1 MQKNLLF
8 KDMNFERPY
17 ILILLFFLPY
27 IYLWLVNK
35 KNCLK
40 IKFSNVDIL
49 KNIKKETNSFDL
61 NKISSFLSVICLGLL
76 IISASGPKKGV
87 VSKEETKNV
96 VDIML
101 CLDTSTSMLALD
113 FYPKNRFELAIEA
126 AKEFVK
132 GRKNDRIGVV
142 IFSGIP
148 ILNCPLTTDIDT
160 VIRILDNC
168 RIGMVKLDGT
178 AIGDA
183 IITAISKFKQE
194 SKSKVVILLTDGR
207 NNMGQV
213 DPITAAKAA
222 QSLGVKIYTIG
233 CGTKAAKSL
242 YIIDDPFWGKRE
254 VYLPQDLDEPTLIQ
268 IADITN
274 GKYYNVRSKE
284 KMFSVFKEID
294 QLEKTEVKVK
304 EYKEYKYLHQG
315 LVVLAFVIFLI
326 QFLLEKILFLKI
338 P

>member
-1 MQKNLLF
+1 MS
-8 KDMNFERPY
+8 FERPH
-17 ILILLFFLPY
+17 LLFFLLILPFLWQ
-27 IYLWLVNK
+27 YLVK
-35 KNCLK
+35 RKNVLK
-40 IKFSNVDIL
+40 IKFTNVDLLTKIY
-49 KNIKKETNSFDL
+49 KENSQKFDL
-61 NKISSFLSVICLGLL
+61 HKISSVLTILCLFFL
-76 IISASGPKKGV
+76 IIAAAGPRKGI

-101 CLDTSTSMLALD
+101 CIDTSTSMLALD
-113 FYPKNRFELAIEA
+113 FEPKNRFEVAISA

-142 IFSGIP
+142 VFSGIP
-148 ILNCPLTTDIDT
+148 ILACPLTMDIEA
-160 VIRILDNC
+160 VLRVLDNSK
-168 RIGMVKLDGT
+168 IGMVKLDGT

-183 IITAISKFKQE
+183 IIMCLVRFPKQE

-222 QSLGVKIYTIG
+222 QSVGVKIYTIG
-233 CGTKAAKSL
+233 CGTVSGKSK
-242 YIIDDPFWGKRE
+242 YIVDDPFWGKRA
-254 VYLPQDLDEPTLIQ
+254 VFLPQDLDEPTLIQ
-268 IADITN
+268 IADITG
-274 GKYYNVRSKE
+274 GKYFNVTTKE

-304 EYKEYKYLHQG
+304 EYKEYKYLYQSF
-315 LVVLAFVIFLI
+315 VILAFFLFLI
-326 QFLLEKILFLKI
+326 RFSLEKIIFLKI